1 MLQDSLQEGR
11 LGPGSNLSTHMVQ
24 EVLVAHHSNTQLRLD
39 AAGPHPIRYFL
50 PIGPG
55 PLDDCATD
63 GGCFFFLNSCV
74 NSPVHKLIELMFV
87 GSEIPYTIMA
97 KNRYCTSA
105 VLWCRGFLT
114 RQDGHKVNPSQKPLL
129 QLEFLLRVCHQG
141 GWVVD
146 LCCGSGSGLIAG
158 LRLLYN
164 VAGFDI
170 LESQVNATKARIRK
184 FAEQEVCSSK
194 QMTQMLVKSLFAGW
208 VEPLLLSPVESLL
221 TYLVIAFEG
230 RCFPDTP

>member
-1 MLQDSLQEGR
+1 
-11 LGPGSNLSTHMVQ
+11 
-24 EVLVAHHSNTQLRLD
+24 
-39 AAGPHPIRYFL
+39 
-50 PIGPG
+50 
-55 PLDDCATD
+55 
-63 GGCFFFLNSCV
+63 
-74 NSPVHKLIELMFV
+74 MFV

-114 RQDGHKVNPSQKPLL
+114 TQDGHKVNPSQKPLL

-158 LRLLYN
+158 LRLGYN

-170 LESQVNATKARIRK
+170 LKSQVNATKARIRK
-184 FAEQEVCSSK
+184 YAEQEICSSK
-194 QMTQMLVKSLFAGW
+194 QLTQMLVKSLFASW
-208 VEPLLLSPVESLL
+208 VEPLLSSPVKSLL
-221 TYLVIAFEG
+221 TYLVIAFVG
-230 RCFPDTP
+230 RCLRHTVKSSESESEPDTDLDEEGDIIEGDQAEAMQGEEEEVVVDTP